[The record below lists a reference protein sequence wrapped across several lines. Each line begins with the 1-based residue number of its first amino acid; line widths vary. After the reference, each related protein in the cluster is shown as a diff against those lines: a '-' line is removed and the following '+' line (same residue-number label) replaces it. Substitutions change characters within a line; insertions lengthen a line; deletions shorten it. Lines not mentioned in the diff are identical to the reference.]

1 MRHIRNFLTFLGLA
15 AAAYAQTTS
24 GSITGSIVD
33 PTRAAVPNVQ
43 VTATEQ
49 AKNLTF
55 TTKTDESG
63 RFVFAQVPPG
73 SWTLTIEA
81 TGFKKYEQ
89 AGITLNANEKLAL
102 GELAMQ
108 VGSMTEAIE
117 VSAIAVKLQ
126 TESAERGTSLVGTQ
140 MQNIAVNSRSYW
152 DLVKLVPGVVST
164 VDLRTAGVGGL
175 GNIAANGNRYNSNNA
190 TLNGLSNIDSGSNG
204 GVNATVSLD
213 SVQEYKILTGV
224 YQAEYGRSMGAQV
237 SVVTKSGSS
246 QFHGSGYWFHRHDSL
261 NANTWMNNRQPI
273 GQGGN
278 PRALFRF
285 NDLGYTIGGPV
296 IIPKLRTKDKLF
308 FFWSQEFQRQ
318 LRPNSARNV
327 TVPTALEKTGDFSK
341 SVDNNGNPFTLKDPG
356 NNGAPFPNNVIP
368 SNRLYAPGLALLN
381 FLPAPNV
388 SNSCAMTPGVA
399 GCIKGYDYTSQ
410 ISDSYPRREDL
421 VRIDYN
427 ATSKLRVFGHY
438 LQNDN
443 TYNSYYGTWLAGS
456 NIPVTPITVSNPG
469 YAWGVGATYV
479 FGPTM
484 TNEFNMGASHN
495 SYLIDSTTD
504 AFTRAKTGVNLP
516 VLYPSAVQKDWM
528 PYVIFNG
535 SRLAN
540 SVAFN
545 TGNNGAAPF
554 INYNTMI
561 DIVDSVS
568 KVYKQH
574 TFKFGVYIQRSR
586 KNQTS
591 FGAFDGTYNFGD
603 TAANPYDTNFGFANA
618 ALGVFNTFSQAAN
631 FINGQYRYTNLEFY
645 AQDTWKI
652 NHRLTLDYGVR
663 VAWYQPQ
670 YDASLQASTF
680 LPSAWSASQAPRLYQ
695 PQMVNGVRSA
705 VDTITNTTL
714 SAAFIGYIVPNTG
727 TIANGIVQGG
737 VNGESKYLQDT
748 VPPLWGPRLG
758 IAWDVTG
765 RQNVVIRTGA
775 GMYYDRFQGNRV
787 FDLVRNPPLGI
798 QPQLVYGYMKDINPT
813 SALLSPSSYYAADPT
828 GKVPSNMTYNFAVQ
842 TKLPYNLVLDTAYVG
857 GTFRH
862 MQDNRNL
869 NYVPYGAM
877 FQPQNQDPT
886 LSSTAMLGS
895 SSLPANFVRGRRGIA
910 DIPLYESAATG
921 NFNSLQVTL
930 DRRFGNLFVGSSYTW
945 GKNLTTA
952 TGDTN
957 YVRPD
962 QFTHMAYY
970 GPSGNDRRQTL
981 ALNYVYTLPRFTNA
995 KSFERAILGGWQVS
1009 GVTMFQT
1016 GSPFNIGY
1024 SVTGVS
1030 QQNITGSSTE
1040 GARVYWLGNPMTGE
1054 SSPYNRMNG
1063 NKVAPPA
1070 VGSIGLESGYNRFYG
1085 PGTNNWDLSLQ
1096 KEFGVKEKVRFQFRV
1111 DAFNAFNHTQFTG
1124 YNTTVNYAS
1133 LTNWTPTNSYLKA
1146 DGTVNNINGF
1156 GTVNG
1161 VRSAR
1166 NLQTMIRIQF

>member
-1 MRHIRNFLTFLGLA
+1 MRQIKVVVAFLVLA
-15 AAAYAQTTS
+15 TAALAQTTS
-24 GSITGSIVD
+24 GSITGSVVD
-33 PTRAAVPNVQ
+33 PSRAAVPNVQ
-43 VTATEQ
+43 VTAMER
-49 AKNLTF
+49 ARNLTF
-55 TTKTDESG
+55 ATKSDESG

-73 SWTLTIEA
+73 NWMVTIEA
-81 TGFKKYEQ
+81 SGFKKYEQ
-89 AGITLNANEKLAL
+89 AGIVLNANEKLAL
-102 GELAMQ
+102 GELTMQ
-108 VGSMTEAIE
+108 VGTMTEAIE
-117 VSAIAVKLQ
+117 VSATAAKLQ
-126 TESAERGTSLVGTQ
+126 TESAERGASLVSTQ

-164 VDLRTAGVGGL
+164 IDLRTAGTGGL
-175 GNIAANGNRYNSNNA
+175 ANVAANGNRYNSNNA

-237 SVVTKSGSS
+237 SVVTKSGTS
-246 QFHGSGYWFHRHDSL
+246 QFHGSGYWYHRHDGL

-296 IIPKLRTKDKLF
+296 LIPKLRTKDKLF

-318 LRPNSARNV
+318 LRPNTARNA
-327 TVPTALEKTGDFSK
+327 TLPTALERKGDFSQ
-341 SVDNNGNPFTLKDPG
+341 SVDNNGNSFVIKDPAA
-356 NNGAPFPNNVIP
+356 NGTPFAGNVIP
-368 SNRLYAPGLALLN
+368 ANRLYAPGVALLN
-381 FLPAPNV
+381 FLPLPNI
-388 SNSCAMTPGVA
+388 SNSCAMAPGTS

-427 ATSKLRVFGHY
+427 VTSRARIFGHY

-456 NIPVTPITVSNPG
+456 NIPVTPITVANPG
-469 YAWGVGATYV
+469 YSWGVGNTYV

-495 SYLIDSTTD
+495 SFLIDSTTD
-504 AFTRAKTGVNLP
+504 AFTRKKTGVNLP
-516 VLYPSAVQKDWM
+516 VLYPGAVQNDWM
-528 PYVIFNG
+528 PYVTFGG
-535 SRLAN
+535 SRVAN

-561 DIVDSVS
+561 DIVDNVS
-568 KVYKQH
+568 KIVKQH

-586 KNQTS
+586 KDQTS

-603 TAANPYDTNFGFANA
+603 TSANPYDTNFGFSNA
-618 ALGVFNTFSQAAN
+618 ALGVYQTFSQAAN
-631 FINGQYRYTNLEFY
+631 FINGQYRYTNLEFF
-645 AQDTWKI
+645 AQDTWKVTS
-652 NHRLTLDYGVR
+652 RLTLDYGLR

-680 LPSAWSASQAPRLYQ
+680 VPSVWNASQQPRLYQ

-705 VDTITNTTL
+705 VDPVTGQTL
-714 SAAFIGYIVPNTG
+714 AAAFIGYMVPNTG
-727 TIANGIVQGG
+727 NIANGIVQGG
-737 VNGESKYLQDT
+737 VNGASKYLQAT
-748 VPPLWGPRLG
+748 APPLWGPRLG

-798 QPQLVYGYMKDINPT
+798 QPQLVYGYMKDINPS
-813 SALLSPSSYYAADPT
+813 SALLSPSSFYAADPT
-828 GKVPSNMTYNFAVQ
+828 GKVPSNITYNFAVQ
-842 TKLPYNLVLDTAYVG
+842 TKLPYSFVLDTAYVG
-857 GTFRH
+857 GLFRH
-862 MQDNRNL
+862 LQDNRNL
-869 NYVPYGAM
+869 NYVPYGSM
-877 FQPQNQDPT
+877 FLPQNQDPT
-886 LSSTAMLGS
+886 LSTTAMLGS
-895 SSLPANFVRGRRGIA
+895 SSLPANFVRARRGIA
-910 DIPLYESAATG
+910 DIPLYESAAVG
-921 NFNSLQVTL
+921 NYNSMQVTV
-930 DRRFGNLFVGSSYTW
+930 DRRFGNLFFGIAYTW
-945 GKNLTTA
+945 AKNLTTA
-952 TGDTN
+952 TGDTT
-957 YVRPD
+957 YVRAD
-962 QFTHMAYY
+962 QYTHQAYY
-970 GPSGNDRRQTL
+970 GPSSNDRRQTF
-981 ALNYVYTLPRFTNA
+981 ALNYVYSLPKLANA
-995 KSFERAILGGWQVS
+995 NAIMRAILGKWQVS

-1040 GARVYWLGNPMTGE
+1040 GARVYWLGNPMTG
-1054 SSPYNRMNG
+1054 SSDPYNRMNG
-1063 NKVAPPA
+1063 NLIAPPA
-1070 VGSIGLESGYNRFYG
+1070 VGSIGLESGNNRFTG
-1085 PGTNNWDLSLQ
+1085 PGTNNFDLSLQ
-1096 KEFGVKEKVRFQFRV
+1096 KEFSVKEKVHFQFRI
-1111 DAFNAFNHTQFTG
+1111 DAFNVFNHTQFSG
-1124 YNTTVNYAS
+1124 YNTSVSYAS
-1133 LTNWTPTNSYLKA
+1133 LTNWSPTNLYLKA

-1161 VRSAR
+1161 VRNAR
-1166 NLQTMIRIQF
+1166 NLQTVLRIQF

>member
-1 MRHIRNFLTFLGLA
+1 MRQMRLFLALVVLA
-15 AAAYAQTTS
+15 TAAVAQTTS
-24 GSITGSIVD
+24 GSIAGSVVD
-33 PTRAAVPNVQ
+33 PSHAAVPAVQ
-43 VTATEQ
+43 VTALEHD
-49 AKNLTF
+49 KNLTF
-55 TTKTDESG
+55 SAKTDENG

-73 SWTLTIEA
+73 NWTLTIEA

-102 GELAMQ
+102 GELVMQ
-108 VGSMTEAIE
+108 VGTMTEAIE
-117 VSAIAVKLQ
+117 VSATAVKLQ

-164 VDLRTAGVGGL
+164 IDLRTAGTGGL
-175 GNIAANGNRYNSNNA
+175 SSFAANGNRYNSNNA

-204 GVNATVSLD
+204 SVNATVSLD

-237 SVVTKSGSS
+237 SVVTKSGTS
-246 QFHGSGYWFHRHDSL
+246 QFHGSGYWFHRHDDL
-261 NANTWMNNRQPI
+261 NANTWINNRQPI

-285 NDLGYTIGGPV
+285 NDVGYTIGGPIV
-296 IIPKLRTKDKLF
+296 IPKLHTKDKLF

-318 LRPNSARNV
+318 LRPNTARNV
-327 TVPTALEKTGDFSK
+327 SVPTALERKGDFSQ
-341 SVDNNGNPFTLKDPG
+341 SVDNNGNPFTLKDPA
-356 NNGAPFPNNVIP
+356 NNGSPFPNNVIP
-368 SNRLYAPGLALLN
+368 SSRLYAPGLALLN
-381 FLPAPNV
+381 FLPAPNI
-388 SNSCAMTPGVA
+388 SNSCAMAPGTA

-421 VRIDYN
+421 VRVDYN
-427 ATSKLRVFGHY
+427 VTSKARVFGHY

-456 NIPVTPITVSNPG
+456 NLPITPITVANPG

-495 SYLIDSTTD
+495 SFLIDSTTP
-504 AFTRAKTGVNLP
+504 AYTRAKTGVNLP
-516 VLYPSAVQKDWM
+516 VLYPNAVQNDWM
-528 PYVIFNG
+528 PYVTFGG

-540 SVAFN
+540 SAAFN

-561 DIVDSVS
+561 DIVDNVS
-568 KVYKQH
+568 KVYRQH

-586 KNQTS
+586 KDQTS
-591 FGAFDGTYNFGD
+591 FGAFDGAYNFGD
-603 TAANPYDTNFGFANA
+603 TSANPYDTNYGFANA
-618 ALGVFNTFSQAAN
+618 ALGVYQTFSQAAN
-631 FINGQYRYTNLEFY
+631 FINGQYRYTNLEFF

-652 NHRLTLDYGVR
+652 SNRLTLDYGVR

-680 LPSAWSASQAPRLYQ
+680 LPQAWSASQQPRLFQ

-705 VDTITNTTL
+705 VDSTTGQVL
-714 SAAFIGYIVPNTG
+714 PAAFIGYIVPNTG
-727 TIANGIVQGG
+727 TVANGIVQGG
-737 VNGESKYLQDT
+737 VNGESKYLQDSR
-748 VPPLWGPRLG
+748 PPQWGPRIG

-765 RQNVVIRTGA
+765 RQNVVIRSGA
-775 GMYYDRFQGNRV
+775 GVYYDRFQGNRV

-798 QPQLVYGYMKDINPT
+798 QPQLVYGYMKDINPS
-813 SALLSPSSYYAADPT
+813 SALLSPSSFYAADPT
-828 GKVPSNMTYNFAVQ
+828 GKIPDNLTYNLAVQ
-842 TKLPYNLVLDTAYVG
+842 TKLPHGFVLDTAFVG
-857 GTFRH
+857 GQFRH
-862 MQDNRNL
+862 LQDNRNL

-886 LSSTAMLGS
+886 LSATAMLGS
-895 SSLPANFVRGRRGIA
+895 SSLPANFVRARRGIA
-910 DIPLYESAATG
+910 DIPLYESSATG

-930 DRRFGNLFVGSSYTW
+930 DRRFGNLFIGSAYTW

-952 TGDTN
+952 TGDTT
-957 YVRPD
+957 YVRAD
-962 QFTHMAYY
+962 QYTHQAYY

-981 ALNYVYTLPRFTNA
+981 GINYVYTLPRLA
-995 KSFERAILGGWQVS
+995 KSAMIERAILGGWQIS

-1030 QQNITGSSTE
+1030 QQNVTGSSTE
-1040 GARVYWLGNPMTGE
+1040 GARVYWLGNPITGN
-1054 SSPYNRMNG
+1054 SDPYNRMNG
-1063 NKVAPPA
+1063 NMIAPPA
-1070 VGSIGLESGYNRFYG
+1070 VGSIGLESGYNRFTG

-1096 KEFGVKEKVRFQFRV
+1096 KQFAVKEKVHFQFRV
-1111 DAFNAFNHTQFTG
+1111 DAFNVFNHTQFTG
-1124 YNTTVNYAS
+1124 YNSTVNYGS
-1133 LTNWTPTNSYLKA
+1133 LTNWAPTNSSA
-1146 DGTVNNINGF
+1146 NNLNGF